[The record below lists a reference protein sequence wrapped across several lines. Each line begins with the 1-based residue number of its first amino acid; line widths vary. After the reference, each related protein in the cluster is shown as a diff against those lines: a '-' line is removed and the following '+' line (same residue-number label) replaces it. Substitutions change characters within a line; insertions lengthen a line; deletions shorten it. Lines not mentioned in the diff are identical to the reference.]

1 MPQAAGNGLSATAIS
16 QMIGMGQNAAYSMLN
31 ILCHPTV
38 LKSNSMIRPA
48 RPVRTAPATPPAPD
62 SGDAAASAIVPV
74 NRRPLHDEL
83 VERIRDMIIEGQLAP
98 LTRIHEGQLGDAL
111 GVSRTPLREALK
123 FLASEGLLE
132 LVPGRGAIV
141 RKLTPKDVRD
151 MLDVLGA
158 IETLGGR
165 LACRNASDAEI
176 AGLRRVHD
184 EMIALYRA
192 RNRLEYYRRNQA
204 IHSGIA
210 QLSGN
215 ALLASMHQVIQ
226 ARLKRIR
233 FIGNEEPRKWAGA
246 VAEHEEMIV
255 ALEARDEARL
265 AAVIAR
271 HLEETWSRVVDKV

>member
-1 MPQAAGNGLSATAIS
+1 MTAAL
-16 QMIGMGQNAAYSMLN
+16 
-31 ILCHPTV
+31 
-38 LKSNSMIRPA
+38 
-48 RPVRTAPATPPAPD
+48 
-62 SGDAAASAIVPV
+62 SGDIAAAQDSTIVPLS
-74 NRRPLHDEL
+74 RRSLHDEL
-83 VERIRDMIIEGQLAP
+83 VERIRDMIIEGQLPP
-98 LTRIHEGQLGDAL
+98 LSRIHEGQLGKAL

-132 LVPGRGAIV
+132 LVPGRGAVV

-165 LACRNASDAEI
+165 LACRNATDAEI
-176 AGLRRVHD
+176 AGLRRLHD
-184 EMIALYRA
+184 EMMELYRV

-215 ALLASMHQVIQ
+215 ALLASTHQVIQ

-233 FIGNEEPRKWAGA
+233 FIGNEEPDKWAGA
-246 VAEHEEMIV
+246 VAEHEEMIA

-265 AAVIAR
+265 ADVIAR
-271 HLEETWSRVVDKV
+271 HLEETWVRVVDKV

>member
-1 MPQAAGNGLSATAIS
+1 MPQAAGNGRSAAATS
-16 QMIGMGQNAAYSMLN
+16 QTIGMGQNAAYSMLN

-48 RPVRTAPATPPAPD
+48 RPVRTAPATLPAPD
-62 SGDAAASAIVPV
+62 SGDAAASVIVPV

-141 RKLTPKDVRD
+141 RKLMPKDVRD

-204 IHSGIA
+204 IHSGSPSSPA
-210 QLSGN
+210 TRCW
-215 ALLASMHQVIQ
+215 H
-226 ARLKRIR
+226 RCTR
-233 FIGNEEPRKWAGA
+233 
-246 VAEHEEMIV
+246 
-255 ALEARDEARL
+255 
-265 AAVIAR
+265 
-271 HLEETWSRVVDKV
+271 